1 MNIRDDA
8 LFLFFT
14 VLCVENSENALFGD
28 FDELQFGKNRTRNLH
43 QSCAVMRT
51 QLCEIYFS

>member
-14 VLCVENSENALFGD
+14 VCVENSENALFGD
-28 FDELQFGKNRTRNLH
+28 FDELRFGKNRTRNL
-43 QSCAVMRT
+43 
-51 QLCEIYFS
+51 LCWSLHKP